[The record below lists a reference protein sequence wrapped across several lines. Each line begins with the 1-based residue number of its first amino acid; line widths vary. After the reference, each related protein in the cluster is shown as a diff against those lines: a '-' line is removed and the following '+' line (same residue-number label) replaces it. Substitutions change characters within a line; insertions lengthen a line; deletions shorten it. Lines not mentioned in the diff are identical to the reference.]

1 MFFCDRRSGTN
12 DAEENDEQMNL
23 VATPIHHVRAR
34 ELEKIGELLERC
46 PKIAERVHADLIVG
60 VEHPEKGRD
69 GMTAEQVLR
78 AMLIKQMNGF
88 SYEALAFHLEDS
100 NTFRSFC
107 RLGLMDETPSK
118 ATLQRNI
125 KKVSAETLEALN
137 TALVKRAEDEGL
149 ESCRKVRTDCTVTE
163 THIHEP
169 SDSSLLWDGVRVLV
183 RLVRSGQEF
192 VDFAFTDHS
201 RRAKRRMIGIVH
213 CARNQERVPLY
224 QDLVK
229 VTEKT
234 VNGAERLLEA
244 LSSVSLT
251 TSAQIARAEILCSEL
266 RTVLELVRRVLEQTR
281 RRVFQNESVPATEK
295 VVSLFEPHT
304 DIIVKDRRNT
314 YYGHK
319 LCVTSGSSGLVLDCV
334 VEQGN
339 PADSQL
345 AVKMI
350 VVSVRRDQPES
361 QARTDRLLR
370 PLTRW
375 ESRSRRRRL
384 ARLASRA
391 DARSV
396 SEGSRGWAEDRS
408 CPPDLAGSQHP
419 DGSWSDE
426 PGGPRHPDGSWGCQ
440 PGGSRHQD
448 RSWRCQPRGSRR
460 PDGSWLDEPRGSRH
474 PDRSWWDEP
483 GGSEHNGF
491 IRNQ

>member
-1 MFFCDRRSGTN
+1 
-12 DAEENDEQMNL
+12 
-23 VATPIHHVRAR
+23 
-34 ELEKIGELLERC
+34 
-46 PKIAERVHADLIVG
+46 
-60 VEHPEKGRD
+60 
-69 GMTAEQVLR
+69 
-78 AMLIKQMNGF
+78 MNGF

-125 KKVSAETLEALN
+125 KKVRAETLEALN

-192 VDFAFTDHS
+192 VEFPFTDHS

-234 VNGAERLLEA
+234 VSAAERLLEA
-244 LSSVSLT
+244 LCSVSLT
-251 TSAQIARAEILCSEL
+251 TSAQIVRVEILCSEL
-266 RTVLELVRRVLEQTR
+266 RTVLELVRRVIEQTR

-319 LCVTSGSSGLVLDCV
+319 LCVTSGGSGLVLDCV

-345 AVKMI
+345 AVDMI
-350 VVSVRRDQPES
+350 TRLKGIYGHTPEQVSFDGGFASKDNLNNLKALGVKDVAFSKKRGLEILDMVRNTSVYRKLKHFRAGIES
-361 QARTDRLLR
+361 TFSWLK
-370 PLTRW
+370 
-375 ESRSRRRRL
+375 RSFGLNRCNWSGFASFNAYVWTSIVASNLVLL
-384 ARLASRA
+384 ARLLS
-391 DARSV
+391 
-396 SEGSRGWAEDRS
+396 
-408 CPPDLAGSQHP
+408 
-419 DGSWSDE
+419 
-426 PGGPRHPDGSWGCQ
+426 
-440 PGGSRHQD
+440 
-448 RSWRCQPRGSRR
+448 
-460 PDGSWLDEPRGSRH
+460 
-474 PDRSWWDEP
+474 
-483 GGSEHNGF
+483 
-491 IRNQ
+491 